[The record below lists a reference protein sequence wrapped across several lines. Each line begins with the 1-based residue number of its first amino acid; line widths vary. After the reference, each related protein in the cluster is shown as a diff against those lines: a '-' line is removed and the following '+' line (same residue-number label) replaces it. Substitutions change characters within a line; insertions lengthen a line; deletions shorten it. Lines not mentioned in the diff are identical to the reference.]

1 MTDKTCKAYLIDTER
16 CRIEQVEYVGLQGMQ
31 KFVGGYI
38 ETAFQWENGDT
49 LYVDEEGL
57 FKKGELVFF
66 TLDRRRD
73 QPFAGNGLLVGAED
87 DEGNTA
93 PPKITIEELTAAIG
107 FL

>member
-1 MTDKTCKAYLIDTER
+1 MEKSCKAFLINTEK
-16 CRIEQVEYVGLQGMQ
+16 CRIEPIEYTGLHGMQ
-31 KFVGGYI
+31 ALVGGYI

-57 FKKGELVFF
+57 FRKGELVFF
-66 TLDRRRD
+66 TLDRRQD

-93 PPKITIEELTAAIG
+93 PPKITIEELTAAVG